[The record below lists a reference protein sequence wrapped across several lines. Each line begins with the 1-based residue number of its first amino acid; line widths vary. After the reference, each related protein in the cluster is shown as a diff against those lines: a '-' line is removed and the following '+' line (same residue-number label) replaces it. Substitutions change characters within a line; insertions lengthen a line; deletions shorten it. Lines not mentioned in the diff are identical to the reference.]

1 MILVT
6 VVPLAVVLLGFT
18 ISWLIVRSRNRARY
32 ALEFGAF
39 LPHALPEVI
48 LAIGALLFALFVL
61 GTTIPLYGSVWIIAI
76 VYIVAR
82 LAFATRA
89 LNGSLLQIHREL
101 EEAAFVAGLSHVKT
115 AWRVLFPLI
124 RPTLFSVWIWTAL
137 LVYRELTVAVFLTVQ
152 DNITLPAVIWSYWY
166 GGIINKASAVTLVMT
181 LVLTPLIL
189 AFWWFGRRSQVSV
202 N

>member
-1 MILVT
+1 M
-6 VVPLAVVLLGFT
+6 
-18 ISWLIVRSRNRARY
+18 RY

-48 LAIGALLFALFVL
+48 LAIGALLLSLFVL
-61 GTTIPLYGSVWIIAI
+61 GQTIPLYGSVWLIAI

-101 EEAAFVAGLSHVKT
+101 EEAAFVAGLSTFRT
-115 AWRVLFPLI
+115 AWRVLFPLL

-166 GGIINKASAVTLVMT
+166 GGTINKASAVTLVMT
-181 LVLTPLIL
+181 LVLAPLIL
-189 AFWWFGRRSQVSV
+189 LFWWFGRRSQVSL